1 MLYVEHLRIM
11 YKEDKML
18 KILNFK
24 TVGYLIL
31 AYAGVSF
38 ALANTG
44 VIQGVDGT
52 WYNKLI
58 MTILTGVASIYLNG
72 QGFTLQGVLAKILA
86 YFKVGP
92 IVETIDTSIL
102 DDINDIAEALK
113 LAGDDVGV
121 GLCKQLN
128 VHVFDSIYSTKI
140 KVEAS
145 SVEKV

>member
-1 MLYVEHLRIM
+1 
-11 YKEDKML
+11 ML

-24 TVGYLIL
+24 TVGYVIL
-31 AYAGVSF
+31 AYAGISL

-52 WYNKLI
+52 WYNKLV

-72 QGFTLQGVLAKILA
+72 QGFTLQGVFAKILS
-86 YFKVGP
+86 YFKAAPV
-92 IVETIDTSIL
+92 VEKVDTSIL

-140 KVEAS
+140 KVENAPV
-145 SVEKV
+145 VEKV